1 MFYSPDI
8 ESTHLLSEEESQ
20 HAIRV
25 LRMRAGDEL
34 DVTDGLGHLFHCRIV
49 NPSQHHCE
57 VEILS
62 TEVGEP
68 LHEGRVHIA
77 VAPTKNMD
85 RIEWF
90 IEKATEMGA
99 DEITLLLCQHS
110 ERKSMNEE
118 RLRKIIVSAAKQ
130 SLKAT
135 FPLFHGLK
143 PITEVL
149 KEAEETDRFIAHCA
163 DGYEANP
170 NKFAL
175 QNCITRGHST
185 LILIGPEG
193 DFSDKEIAEALD
205 LGYRPISLGKARLR
219 TETAALVACHTALL
233 LNE

>member
-8 ESTHLLSEEESQ
+8 ADTHILSEEESQ

-49 NPSQHHCE
+49 NPSQHRCE

-68 LHEGRVHIA
+68 LHRGHVHIA

-90 IEKATEMGA
+90 IEKATEMGV
-99 DEITLLLCQHS
+99 DEITPILCEHS
-110 ERKSMNEE
+110 ERKSINPE
-118 RLRKIIVSAAKQ
+118 RLQKILVSAAKQ
-130 SLKAT
+130 SLKLT
-135 FPLFHGLK
+135 YPRLNPLTRLQD
-143 PITEVL
+143 L
-149 KEAEETDRFIAHCA
+149 NAEGAQRFIAHCE
-163 DGYEANP
+163 DGYAATAD
-170 NKFAL
+170 KLAL
-175 QNCITRGHST
+175 KNRIRPGESVT
-185 LILIGPEG
+185 ILIGPEG
-193 DFSDKEIAEALD
+193 DFSPAEIAWALEQ
-205 LGYRPISLGKARLR
+205 GYQPVSLGPARLR
-219 TETAALVACHTALL
+219 TETAALVACHTAIL